1 MKLEPAVMF
10 YIWEEWVMGKNPASY
25 KFEKRKKEIA
35 RQKKQ
40 EEKRQ
45 RQIEKKQEKPNDLP
59 LISPD
64 GIPITPLEEIDI
76 DLHIDDGDDPLL

>member
-1 MKLEPAVMF
+1 MAKST
-10 YIWEEWVMGKNPASY
+10 GSY

-45 RQIEKKQEKPNDLP
+45 RQQQKKLDKQNAQNEPGSGE
-59 LISPD
+59 SPAVPD
-64 GIPITPLEEIDI
+64 TPVDAESSGTESSESAA
-76 DLHIDDGDDPLL
+76 G

>member
-1 MKLEPAVMF
+1 
-10 YIWEEWVMGKNPASY
+10 MGKNVSSY

-45 RQIEKKQEKPNDLP
+45 RQLQKKQEKQPEDLSTP
-59 LISPD
+59 SD
-64 GIPITPLEEIDI
+64 GIGAKSETPPVTPEKPSVD
-76 DLHIDDGDDPLL
+76 

>member
-1 MKLEPAVMF
+1 
-10 YIWEEWVMGKNPASY
+10 MGKNPASY

-40 EEKRQ
+40 EVKRQ
-45 RQIEKKQEKPNDLP
+45 KHLDKKQDKPDNKP

-64 GIPITPLEEIDI
+64 GIPITPLEEIDA
-76 DLHIDDGDDPLL
+76 DLHIDDDDLLV

>member
-1 MKLEPAVMF
+1 
-10 YIWEEWVMGKNPASY
+10 MGKNSGSY
-25 KFEKRKKEIA
+25 KYEKRKKEIA

-45 RQIEKKQEKPNDLP
+45 KHLEKKQEKSGNKP

-64 GIPITPLEEIDI
+64 GIPITPLEEIDT
-76 DLHIDDGDDPLL
+76 DFHIDDNDDPYI

>member
-1 MKLEPAVMF
+1 VE
-10 YIWEEWVMGKNPASY
+10 KNPASY

-45 RQIEKKQEKPNDLP
+45 RQLEKKQEKEGDASVV
-59 LISPD
+59 SPD
-64 GIPITPLEEIDI
+64 ASSTLPSE
-76 DLHIDDGDDPLL
+76 

>member
-1 MKLEPAVMF
+1 
-10 YIWEEWVMGKNPASY
+10 MGKNTSSY

-45 RQIEKKQEKPNDLP
+45 RQLQKKQQKQ
-59 LISPD
+59 
-64 GIPITPLEEIDI
+64 LEEPSIGLKVVDE
-76 DLHIDDGDDPLL
+76 